1 MRSLPISTTS
11 SDPRREM
18 IRKKLAQCAGN
29 PADANTIAAAT
40 VDLWLQISA
49 RLVPV
54 LGARGVEVLFGRTLY
69 LAGSSFSWLGGAG
82 DRGRGTPSIDVIRA
96 RLGRQE
102 AAVAAPAACEFLFL
116 FTVLLATLIGN
127 SLTDRLLGPV
137 WALALP
143 PGEREN
149 GL

>member
-1 MRSLPISTTS
+1 
-11 SDPRREM
+11 M
-18 IRKKLAQCAGN
+18 IRKKLAQGAEN
-29 PADANTIAAAT
+29 PADAMTIAAAT
-40 VDLWLQISA
+40 VALWLQISA

-54 LGARGVEVLFGRTLY
+54 LGARGVEVLFSRALF
-69 LAGSSFSWLGGAG
+69 LAGSSYSWLGGAW
-82 DRGRGTPSIDVIRA
+82 DRGRGAPSIDVVRA

-102 AAVAAPAACEFLFL
+102 AAVAVPASCEFLFV
-116 FTVLLATLIGN
+116 FTVLLATLIGD

-149 GL
+149 GP